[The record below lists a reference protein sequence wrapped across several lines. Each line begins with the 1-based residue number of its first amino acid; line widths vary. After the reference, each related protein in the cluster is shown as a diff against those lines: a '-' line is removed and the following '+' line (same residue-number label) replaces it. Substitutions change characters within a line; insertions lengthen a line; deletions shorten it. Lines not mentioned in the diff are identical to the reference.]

1 MTSLA
6 HAIVILAGPVPP
18 SATDH
23 DRPMRFQIDV
33 PEAALSFPCRDDQTA
48 LAAMIQAGASA
59 VQIGCRGGGCGVC
72 RVQVLEGRYET
83 GTMSHAQVSP
93 SDRDQGIVLSCQLFP
108 RSDLRLRA
116 LGRRLGVGPSAQ
128 AA

>member
-1 MTSLA
+1 M
-6 HAIVILAGPVPP
+6 P
-18 SATDH
+18 
-23 DRPMRFQIDV
+23 FQIAV
-33 PEAALSFPCRDDQTA
+33 AETALSFPCRDDQTV
-48 LAAMIQAGASA
+48 LGAMIQARATV

-72 RVQVLEGRYET
+72 RVQVLEGQYET
-83 GTMSHAQVSP
+83 GTMSHAQIGQ

>member
-1 MTSLA
+1 
-6 HAIVILAGPVPP
+6 
-18 SATDH
+18 
-23 DRPMRFQIDV
+23 MRFQIAV

-48 LAAMIQAGASA
+48 LGAMIQAGASA
-59 VQIGCRGGGCGVC
+59 MQVGCRGGGCGVC

-83 GTMSHAQVSP
+83 GTMSRTQVDQ

-108 RSDLRLRA
+108 RSDLRLRV
-116 LGRRLGVGPSAQ
+116 LGRRLGVAASAQ